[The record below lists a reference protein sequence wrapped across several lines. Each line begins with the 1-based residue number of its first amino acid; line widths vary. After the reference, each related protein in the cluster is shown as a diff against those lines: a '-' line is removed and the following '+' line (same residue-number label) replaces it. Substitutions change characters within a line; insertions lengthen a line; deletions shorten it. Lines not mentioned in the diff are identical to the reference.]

1 MVPMPSVLEV
11 RALRSG
17 DLLRFETHC
26 AGATV
31 IGRGAID
38 LV

>member
-11 RALRSG
+11 RASRSSG
-17 DLLRFETHC
+17 SLRFETHC
-26 AGATV
+26 AGALV